1 MAGIYLH
8 IPFCKQAC
16 TYCNFHFSTSLKQK
30 EAFINALLKE
40 IKNCEISDT
49 ASSTIETIYFGGG
62 TPSLLSIEEIHKIL
76 AALQNKF
83 TVSVTTE
90 ITLEANPDDISKEKL
105 LLWKTAGINR
115 LSIGLQS
122 FDEVELKWM
131 NRAHNSSEAYRTLD
145 LVKEAGFTNYSVDLI
160 YGSNLQTNE
169 ILKHNLETLTNAG
182 VPHISAYAL
191 TVEPKTALQHF
202 INANKEAPVNTDKQ
216 AEQYE
221 ILMEHLLANGYE
233 AYEISNFSKPGFR
246 SRHNSSYWQ
255 GKPYYGFGPSAHGFN
270 GSNKRSWNVA
280 NNNIYIDA
288 LENNKSFTEEEVLN
302 ETQQL
307 NEQIMIA
314 LRLLEGISLQ
324 KIQEKFGEKILNELN
339 KKAKK
344 YIKEE
349 LLTSESGHLKLT
361 RKGRFLA
368 DGISAD
374 LFFLD

>member
-1 MAGIYLH
+1 M
-8 IPFCKQAC
+8 
-16 TYCNFHFSTSLKQK
+16 
-30 EAFINALLKE
+30 LKE
-40 IKNCEISDT
+40 IKIFQLAET
-49 ASSTIETIYFGGG
+49 ASSAIATIYFGGG
-62 TPSLLSIEEIHKIL
+62 TPSLLTIDELNQIL
-76 AALQNKF
+76 AALQEKF
-83 TVSVTTE
+83 TVSASAE

-122 FDEVELKWM
+122 FDEAELKWM

-145 LVKEAGFTNYSVDLI
+145 LVKEAGFTNYSIDLI

-202 INANKEAPVNTDKQ
+202 INANKEPPVNTDKQ
-216 AEQYE
+216 AEQYQ
-221 ILMEHLLANGYE
+221 ILMDHLLANGYE

-255 GKPYYGFGPSAHGFN
+255 GKPYYGFGPSAHGYN
-270 GSNKRSWNVA
+270 GSNRRSWNVA
-280 NNNIYIDA
+280 NNSIYMAA
-288 LENNKSFTEEEVLN
+288 LENNQPFTEEEVLN

-307 NEQIMIA
+307 NEQIMIS
-314 LRLLEGISLQ
+314 LRLMEGINLQ
-324 KIQEKFGEKILNELN
+324 EIENKFGEKSIQQLN
-339 KKAKK
+339 KKAEK
-344 YIKEE
+344 YIKEA
-349 LLTSESGHLKLT
+349 LLISESGHLKLT

-374 LFFLD
+374 LFFID

>member
-1 MAGIYLH
+1 MAGIYIH

-40 IKNCEISDT
+40 IKIFQTTDSP
-49 ASSTIETIYFGGG
+49 SSTIETIYFGGG
-62 TPSLLSIEEIHKIL
+62 TPSLLLIDEIHKIL
-76 AALQNKF
+76 AALQEKF
-83 TVSVTTE
+83 AVVETAE
-90 ITLEANPDDISKEKL
+90 ITLEANPDDISKKKL
-105 LLWKTAGINR
+105 VSWKEAGITR

-122 FDEVELKWM
+122 FDEAELKWM
-131 NRAHNSSEAYRTLD
+131 NRAHNAAEAYQTLD
-145 LVKEAGFTNYSVDLI
+145 LVKAAGFTNYSMDLI

-169 ILKHNLETLTNAG
+169 ILKHNLDTLTSAG

-216 AEQYE
+216 AEQYQ
-221 ILMEHLLANGYE
+221 ILMDHLLAHGYE

-270 GSNKRSWNVA
+270 GSNRRSWNVA
-280 NNNIYIDA
+280 NNAVYIDA
-288 LENNKSFTEEEVLN
+288 IENDKPFVEEEILN

-307 NEQIMIA
+307 NEQIMIS
-314 LRLLEGISLQ
+314 LRLMEGINLEEIKQ
-324 KIQEKFGEKILNELN
+324 KFGKKRFNEIN
-339 KKAKK
+339 KKAEKFL
-344 YIKEE
+344 KET
-349 LLTSESGHLKLT
+349 LLILENEHLKLT

-368 DGISAD
+368 DGIASD
-374 LFFLD
+374 LFF